1 MNRTKREIQEKQFL
15 KYFNKGAFTMKQVS
29 VKTNIDRANICRFI
43 AKRRKYKSIYLVR
56 KGLCPIT
63 KHRAGFFTTNFELYH
78 TLKRLN
84 HGK

>member
-1 MNRTKREIQEKQFL
+1 MNLNKQEIQEKQFL
-15 KYFNKGAFTMKQVS
+15 KYFNRGVFTMKQVS

-43 AKRRKYKSIYLVR
+43 AKRRKYKTIYLVR

-63 KHRAGFFTTNFELYH
+63 KYRAGFYTTNFEMYN
-78 TLKRLN
+78 TLKYLN